1 MKVFKVLTFTIVSLL
16 VLVFGTAYICR
27 VNIFKDTNRYYFYIT
42 DINNITED
50 SPIIINGKKIGNIV
64 SIKFDYD
71 TFRSKVIF
79 EIDGRIRLLDHS
91 VVNINGLDFS
101 NKTLEIQVNDG
112 DIIKKGSE
120 VNVVDKSVKTAD
132 VIKKVNKILDNVSE
146 ISTNLVSITKHVNT
160 EVVKIKD
167 ENLVGRVAEIVNQV
181 TDLVNRG
188 SDLVNNVKI
197 PWLFRK

>member
-16 VLVFGTAYICR
+16 VLVFGTAYVCR

-42 DINNITED
+42 DVDKITED

-91 VVNINGLDFS
+91 VVNINGLDLARQKFCITITDPEGEGFYQCDIF
-101 NKTLEIQVNDG
+101 NNGILEETYAENYY
-112 DIIKKGSE
+112 E
-120 VNVVDKSVKTAD
+120 
-132 VIKKVNKILDNVSE
+132 
-146 ISTNLVSITKHVNT
+146 
-160 EVVKIKD
+160 D
-167 ENLVGRVAEIVNQV
+167 EL
-181 TDLVNRG
+181 
-188 SDLVNNVKI
+188 SDLIIDAWHYVI
-197 PWLFRK
+197 DEYFEE

>member
-1 MKVFKVLTFTIVSLL
+1 MIVSLL
-16 VLVFGTAYICR
+16 VLVFGTAYVCR

-42 DINNITED
+42 DIDKITED

-91 VVNINGLDFS
+91 VVNINGLDFG

-112 DIIKKGSE
+112 DIIKRGSE
-120 VNVVDKSVKTAD
+120 VNVIDNSIKTVDLV
-132 VIKKVNKILDNVSE
+132 KKVDKILDNVEE
-146 ISTNLVSITKHVNT
+146 ISSDIASITKHVNK
-160 EVVKIKD
+160 EVIKLKD
-167 ENLVGRVAEIVNQV
+167 ENLVGRVSEIVNQV
-181 TDLVNRG
+181 TDMVNQGR
-188 SDLVNNVKI
+188 DLLNNVKI
-197 PWLFRK
+197 PWLFKK